1 MGSNDNAHKDFEENH
16 SEKHAGYVLIT
27 CAKPDAGGQ
36 MQIEMTYGG
45 SPDLAHMLIDGAQGF
60 LEQAVEASAEENTEL
75 ADVRL
80 IKS

>member
-1 MGSNDNAHKDFEENH
+1 MGNSDNAHKDFEENY
-16 SEKHAGYVLIT
+16 SDQHAGYVLIT
-27 CAKPDAGGQ
+27 CAKPDAGGK

-60 LEQAVEASAEENTEL
+60 LEEEVQASEEENPEHG
-75 ADVRL
+75 DVRL